1 MVPVCVWRHG
11 RAASD
16 VLTVMPT
23 DWHDGE
29 QKRVAAVK
37 IGRRPPWGSAEI
49 LSAATGTSAPHA
61 PHLRFYFHRAGY
73 KNR

>member
-1 MVPVCVWRHG
+1 MVPVCVWRPG

-29 QKRVAAVK
+29 QQRVAAVK
-37 IGRRPPWGSAEI
+37 IGRRPP
-49 LSAATGTSAPHA
+49 
-61 PHLRFYFHRAGY
+61 
-73 KNR
+73 